1 MSRTNSLAVRDNIAL
16 QGEEKSHY
24 SVHLVNRTPERG
36 TCALRGCRRRS
47 HANGICR
54 DHEGYLL
61 RLLDQLVV
69 IGLELTEM
77 IATPGVR
84 ELEQMEGA
92 HPMVNQ
98 ACAFLNRAAAAWED
112 IAAIDAK
119 KEIETPVIPMTR
131 EMIRRAENVEGLTSC
146 AYGLRLRLQDLTS
159 PSVLALLPSLRSS
172 EARIVERGVQCL
184 MTQKGS

>member
-1 MSRTNSLAVRDNIAL
+1 MSRTNSLAVRGNIAPCI
-16 QGEEKSHY
+16 EEKTQY
-24 SVHLVNRTPERG
+24 SAHLVNRTSARG
-36 TCALRGCRRRS
+36 TCALPGCRRRI
-47 HANGICR
+47 HASGVCR
-54 DHEGYLL
+54 DHDAYFL

-84 ELEQMEGA
+84 ELERMEGA
-92 HPMVNQ
+92 HPMVNH
-98 ACAFLNRAAAAWED
+98 ACSFLNRAAAEWED

-119 KEIETPVIPMTR
+119 KETETPVIPITR
-131 EMIRRAENVEGLTSC
+131 EMVRRAEKIEGLTSC
-146 AYGLRLRLQDLTS
+146 AYILRLRLQNLTS

-172 EARIVERGVQCL
+172 EARIVERGVRRL